1 MENITLQPS
10 ERQIQDFV
18 TQYQTQLVASKNLYV
33 RYLFKIDKATVYVYT
48 SGNFLAIKRPKKKRH
63 LIGRIVLL
71 LGQMRWEMALILA
84 GSLLWRLL

>member
-33 RYLFKIDKATVYVYT
+33 RYLFKLDKATVSVYT
-48 SGNFLAIKRPKKKRH
+48 SGK
-63 LIGRIVLL
+63 VLFQ
-71 LGQMRWEMALILA
+71 GEKAD
-84 GSLLWRLL
+84 